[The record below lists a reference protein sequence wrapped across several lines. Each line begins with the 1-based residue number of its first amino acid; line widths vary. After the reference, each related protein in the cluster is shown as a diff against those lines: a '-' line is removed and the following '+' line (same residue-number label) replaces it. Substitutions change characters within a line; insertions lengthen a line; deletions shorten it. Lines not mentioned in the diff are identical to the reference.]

1 MKKSQAPSKSS
12 SSSSSSSSS
21 NVVVAG
27 THNNQISSST
37 SLSASTSAMDLSQ
50 SPNEDPNKRKSPRIL
65 ALTNSQEKQK
75 PIDDDPERYLRYF
88 NDHEEDDPSFILKDP
103 NDPKQ
108 KGIFF
113 LCSLS

>member
-12 SSSSSSSSS
+12 LSS

-27 THNNQISSST
+27 TKSSSV
-37 SLSASTSAMDLSQ
+37 STSAMELAQ
-50 SPNEDPNKRKSPRIL
+50 SPNEDTRKSPRIV
-65 ALTNSQEKQK
+65 ALTNSQQKQD
-75 PIDDDPERYLRYF
+75 DDDPERYLRYF
-88 NDHEEDDPSFILKDP
+88 NDPEEDDPLFILKDP

-113 LCSLS
+113 SFNVYLETI